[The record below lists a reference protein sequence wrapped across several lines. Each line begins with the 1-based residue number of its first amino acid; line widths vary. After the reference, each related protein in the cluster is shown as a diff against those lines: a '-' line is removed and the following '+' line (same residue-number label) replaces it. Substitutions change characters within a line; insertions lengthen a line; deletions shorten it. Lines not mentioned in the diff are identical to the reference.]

1 MAMDQERQRI
11 QEDLRGLLDGDV
23 RCDDIFVQMYAND
36 ASVYEIRPLGV
47 IRPRN
52 VSDVVVAV
60 QYAAEHNYSIHPRG
74 GGSGVAGES
83 LGSGLVLD
91 FSQHMR
97 RVIAIEEDRVRIQPG
112 VVHAQLNRLL
122 ARRGQIFGPDPANSA
137 VSTMG
142 SVLALNST
150 GSRWLKY
157 GVPRDLVE
165 SMQVVLADGTII
177 RVGYDQGKPVA
188 WDETCPVSASIPAA
202 PEGEEKEPRSSEI
215 QARLSGL
222 LGREK
227 DVVQAHRP
235 GSLVH
240 RCGYHVFD
248 ITEDNNDRV
257 DLARLL
263 VGSEGTLGLITEMTL
278 RLQQLPA
285 ASGVV
290 LMFFDRLENAAQAAL
305 EAREMSAVACDIMDR
320 RLLSIARELDSRY
333 RRLLP
338 PEAEAMLLIEMEGET
353 VADVRTS
360 LDGLVRKIHHQRH
373 LAFATWQ
380 ATEEDEV
387 QLAWDLTRNVVPR
400 LYRLEGST
408 RALPF
413 VEDVAVPPER
423 LTEFL
428 TGLQD
433 VLKKHE
439 ITASLFGHAG
449 HGQLHIRPFLDLA
462 NPDHVYQMHTVA
474 ADIYQLAL
482 DVDGTISGEHG
493 AGLSRTWFMRDQFG
507 PLYGVLREVKR
518 IFDPE
523 NLFNPGRVVADLP
536 QPIHNNLRPVEVAA
550 ALSPLSES
558 STVEDSYIAEP
569 GNTDKPR
576 ITLQLAWSPDELVY
590 TARTCNGCGRCR
602 TLSPEE
608 RMCPIYRFAPREE
621 ASPRAKAN
629 LMRGILTG
637 RLDTAALA
645 DDAMKEIA
653 DLCVNCHQ
661 CRMECPASVDI
672 PRLMVESKAQYV
684 AINGMRFSDS
694 LLTRLD
700 RLARWSNRLRPLY
713 NWAIGNRQMRWLIE
727 KMVGV
732 AQGRKLPRVARRS
745 FLRLAQR
752 RRLHRT
758 TRHSGRKVVYFVDVF
773 ANWYDV
779 ELAEATIDI
788 LEHNGVSVFVPGTQV
803 GAGMSA
809 ISEGAIDLARRLA
822 TRNVSLLADAIRQ
835 GYQVITTEPAAVM
848 CLTHEYPNLL
858 DSDDARLVA
867 ENTVDAC
874 RYLWQMHENGQ
885 LELDLQPVVTTVG
898 YHLPCHLRAL
908 PVPAMGESLIKLIPG
923 LVVKRLDHGCSGMA
937 GTFGLKRK
945 NYRNSLRAGWD
956 LISAIR
962 NSPVQVGT
970 TECSACKLQMEQGT
984 TKPTL
989 HPIKLLALSYG
1000 LKPEIRELLHSQSG
1014 DLVVT

>member
-1 MAMDQERQRI
+1 MDQERQRI

-97 RVIAIEEDRVRIQPG
+97 RVIAIEEDRVRLQPG

-122 ARRGQIFGPDPANSA
+122 KRRGQIFGPDPANTA

-150 GSRWLKY
+150 GSHWMKY
-157 GVPRDLVE
+157 GTPRDLVE

-177 RVGYDQGKPVA
+177 RAGYEQGKAIA
-188 WDETCPVSASIPAA
+188 WDETCPVSASVREAA
-202 PEGEEKEPRSSEI
+202 ETEEKEPRSRQI
-215 QARLSGL
+215 QSRLSGL
-222 LGREK
+222 LERESE
-227 DVVQAHRP
+227 VVQSHRP
-235 GSLVH
+235 QSLVH

-248 ITEDNNDRV
+248 IADGDSV

-278 RLQQLPA
+278 RLQQLPT

-290 LMFFDRLENAAQAAL
+290 LLFFDRLESAAQAAL
-305 EAREMSAVACDIMDR
+305 EAREMSAIACDIMDR

-338 PEAEAMLLIEMEGET
+338 PEAEAMLLIEMEGDS
-353 VADVRTS
+353 AGDVRTR
-360 LDGLVRKIHHQRH
+360 LDDLVQRIHHQQH
-373 LAFATWQ
+373 LAFATWR
-380 ATEEDEV
+380 ATEEEEIK
-387 QLAWDLTRNVVPR
+387 LAWDLIRNVVPR
-400 LYRLEGST
+400 LYRLEGSA

-428 TGLQD
+428 TGLQN
-433 VLKKHE
+433 VLKEHE

-449 HGQLHIRPFLDLA
+449 HGQLHVRPFLDLA
-462 NPDHVYQMHTVA
+462 NPEHVYLMHSVA

-482 DVDGTISGEHG
+482 EVKGTISGEHG

-507 PLYGVLREVKR
+507 PLYNVLREVKR
-518 IFDPE
+518 TFDPD

-550 ALSPLSES
+550 DLAPLSES
-558 STVEDSYIAEP
+558 TQLENGYEVETGKA
-569 GNTDKPR
+569 DKPR

-602 TLSPEE
+602 TLAPQE

-637 RLDTAALA
+637 RLDSDTLA
-645 DDAMKEIA
+645 DEELKSIA

-661 CRMECPASVDI
+661 CRIECPASVDI
-672 PRLMVESKAQYV
+672 PRLMVEAKAQYV
-684 AINGMRFSDS
+684 ATNGLSFSDS
-694 LLTRLD
+694 MLTQLD

-713 NWAIGNRQMRWLIE
+713 NWAIGNRQMRWLME
-727 KMVGV
+727 KMFGL
-732 AQGRKLPRVARRS
+732 AQGRKLPRVARRN
-745 FLRLAQR
+745 FLRIAQR
-752 RRLHRT
+752 RRLHRPL
-758 TRHSGRKVVYFVDVF
+758 RHSGRKVVYFVDVF
-773 ANWYDV
+773 ANWFDV
-779 ELAEATIDI
+779 QLAEATIDV
-788 LEHNGVSVFVPGTQV
+788 LEHNGISVYVPGNQLA
-803 GAGMSA
+803 AGMSA

-822 TRNVSLLADAIRQ
+822 TRNVTLLADSIRQ
-835 GYQVITTEPAAVM
+835 GYQVVTTEPAAAM
-848 CLTHEYPNLL
+848 CLTKEYTNLL

-874 RYLWQMHENGQ
+874 HYLWKMHENGQ
-885 LELDLQPVVTTVG
+885 LELDLQPIVTTVG

-908 PVPAMGESLIKLIPG
+908 PVPASGESLIKLIPG

-937 GTFGLKRK
+937 GTFGLKKK

-989 HPIKLLALSYG
+989 HPLKLLALSYG
-1000 LKPEIRELLHSQSG
+1000 LRPEIRALLNSQST

>member
-1 MAMDQERQRI
+1 MDQERRRI
-11 QEDLRGLLDGDV
+11 EEDLRGLLDGDV

-36 ASVYEIRPLGV
+36 ASIYEIRPLGV

-97 RVIAIEEDRVRIQPG
+97 RVIAIEEDRVRLQPG

-122 ARRGQIFGPDPANSA
+122 ARRGQVFGPDPANST

-202 PEGEEKEPRSSEI
+202 AGVEEKEPRCGEI
-215 QARLSGL
+215 QSRLAGL
-222 LGREK
+222 LGREME
-227 DVVQAHRP
+227 VIQAHRP

-240 RCGYHVFD
+240 RCGYHLFD
-248 ITEDNNDRV
+248 ILDNEQV

-263 VGSEGTLGLITEMTL
+263 VGSEGTLGLITEMTV
-278 RLQQLPA
+278 RLQQLPE

-290 LMFFDRLENAAQAAL
+290 LMFFDRLEHAAQAAL

-333 RRLLP
+333 RQLLP
-338 PEAEAMLLIEMEGET
+338 PEAEAMLLIEMEGESA
-353 VADVRTS
+353 ADVDSR
-360 LDGLVRKIHHQRH
+360 LDGLVSRIHHQKH

-380 ATEEDEV
+380 ATGEEEV
-387 QLAWDLTRNVVPR
+387 RLAWDLTRNVVPR
-400 LYRLEGST
+400 LYRLEGSA

-423 LTEFL
+423 LAEFL
-428 TGLQD
+428 TGLQEI
-433 VLKKHE
+433 LKRHE

-462 NPDHVYQMHTVA
+462 NPDHVYLMHTVA
-474 ADIYQLAL
+474 ADIYHLAL

-518 IFDPE
+518 IFDPQ

-536 QPIHNNLRPVEVAA
+536 QPIHNNLRPVEVAPDLA
-550 ALSPLSES
+550 PLSES
-558 STVEDSYIAEP
+558 NGGEEGYEVEP
-569 GNTDKPR
+569 GDADKPR
-576 ITLQLAWSPDELVY
+576 ITLQLAWSPDELAY

-602 TLSPEE
+602 TLAPEE

-637 RLDTAALA
+637 RLDADALA
-645 DDAMKEIA
+645 DDDLKEIA

-661 CRMECPASVDI
+661 CRIECPASVDI
-672 PRLMVESKAQYV
+672 PRLMVEAKAQYV
-684 AINGMRFSDS
+684 AINGMRLSDS

-700 RLARWSNRLRPLY
+700 PLARWSNRLRPLY
-713 NWAIGNRQMRWLIE
+713 NWAIGNRQMRWLME
-727 KMVGV
+727 KMFGV
-732 AQGRKLPRVARRS
+732 AQGRKLPRIARRS
-745 FLRLAQR
+745 FLKLAQR
-752 RRLHRT
+752 RRLHRPT
-758 TRHSGRKVVYFVDVF
+758 QHSGRKVVYFVDVF
-773 ANWYDV
+773 ATWYDV
-779 ELAEATIDI
+779 ELAEATIDV
-788 LEHNGVSVFVPGTQV
+788 LEHNGVSVFVPGKQLA
-803 GAGMSA
+803 AGMSA
-809 ISEGAIDLARRLA
+809 ISEGAIDVARRLA
-822 TRNVSLLADAIRQ
+822 TRNVALLADAIRQ
-835 GYQVITTEPAAVM
+835 GYLVITTEPAAAM
-848 CLTHEYPNLL
+848 CLTREYPNLL

-874 RYLWQMHENGQ
+874 LYLWQMHEDGQ
-885 LELDLQPVVTTVG
+885 LETDLQPIVTTVG

-908 PVPAMGESLIKLIPG
+908 EAPAMGESLIKLIPG
-923 LVVKRLDHGCSGMA
+923 LVVNRLDHGCSGMA
-937 GTFGLKRK
+937 GTFGLKKR
-945 NYRNSLRAGWD
+945 NYRNSLRAGWN

-962 NSPVQVGT
+962 NSTVQVGT
-970 TECSACKLQMEQGT
+970 TECSACKMQMEQGT

-1000 LKPEIRELLHSQSG
+1000 LKPEIRELLHSQST

>member
-1 MAMDQERQRI
+1 MDQERQRI

-97 RVIAIEEDRVRIQPG
+97 RVISIEEDRVRLQPG

-122 ARRGQIFGPDPANSA
+122 KRRGQIFGPDPANTT

-150 GSRWLKY
+150 GSHWLKY
-157 GVPRDLVE
+157 GTPRDLVE

-177 RVGYDQGKPVA
+177 RAGYEQGKAIA
-188 WDETCPVSASIPAA
+188 WDETCPVSASVRAA
-202 PEGEEKEPRSSEI
+202 TETEEKQPRSHQI
-215 QARLSGL
+215 QSRLSGL
-222 LGREK
+222 LERESE
-227 DVVQAHRP
+227 VVQAHRP
-235 GSLVH
+235 QSLVH

-248 ITEDNNDRV
+248 IADGDNV

-263 VGSEGTLGLITEMTL
+263 VGSEGTLGMITEMTV

-290 LMFFDRLENAAQAAL
+290 LLFFDRLENAAQAAL
-305 EAREMSAVACDIMDR
+305 EAREMSAIACDIMDR

-338 PEAEAMLLIEMEGET
+338 PEAEAMLLIEMEGDS
-353 VADVRTS
+353 AGDVRTR
-360 LDGLVRKIHHQRH
+360 LDDLVRRIHHQQH
-373 LAFATWQ
+373 LAFATWR
-380 ATEEDEV
+380 ATEEEEIK
-387 QLAWDLTRNVVPR
+387 LAWDLIRNVVPR
-400 LYRLEGST
+400 LYRLEGSA

-428 TGLQD
+428 TGLQN
-433 VLKKHE
+433 VLKEHE

-449 HGQLHIRPFLDLA
+449 HGQLHVRPFLDLA
-462 NPDHVYQMHTVA
+462 NPEHVYQMHSVA

-482 DVDGTISGEHG
+482 ELKGTISGEHG

-518 IFDPE
+518 TFDPN

-550 ALSPLSES
+550 DLAPLSES
-558 STVEDSYIAEP
+558 TLLEGGYEVDA
-569 GNTDKPR
+569 GNADKPR

-602 TLSPEE
+602 TLAPQE

-637 RLDTAALA
+637 RLDSDTLA
-645 DDAMKEIA
+645 DEELKSIA

-661 CRMECPASVDI
+661 CRIECPASVDI
-672 PRLMVESKAQYV
+672 PRLMVEAKAQYV
-684 AINGMRFSDS
+684 TTNGLRLSDS
-694 LLTRLD
+694 MLTQLD

-713 NWAIGNRQMRWLIE
+713 NWAIGNRQMRWLME
-727 KMVGV
+727 KLFGV
-732 AQGRKLPRVARRS
+732 AQGRKLPRVARRN
-745 FLRLAQR
+745 FLRIAQR
-752 RRLHRT
+752 RRLHRPL
-758 TRHSGRKVVYFVDVF
+758 RHSGRKVVYFVDVF
-773 ANWYDV
+773 ANWFDV
-779 ELAEATIDI
+779 PLAEATIDV
-788 LEHNGVSVFVPGTQV
+788 LEHNGISVYVPGNQL

-822 TRNVSLLADAIRQ
+822 TRNVTLLADAIRQ
-835 GYQVITTEPAAVM
+835 GYQVVTTEPAAAM
-848 CLTHEYPNLL
+848 CLTQEYPNLL
-858 DSDDARLVA
+858 DSDDARLVS

-874 RYLWQMHENGQ
+874 HYLWQMHENGQ
-885 LELDLQPVVTTVG
+885 LELDLQPIVTTVG

-908 PVPAMGESLIKLIPG
+908 PVPASGESLIKLIPG

-937 GTFGLKRK
+937 GTFGLKKK

-989 HPIKLLALSYG
+989 HPLKLLALSYG
-1000 LKPEIRELLHSQSG
+1000 LRPEIRALLHSQST

>member
-1 MAMDQERQRI
+1 MDQERQRI

-97 RVIAIEEDRVRIQPG
+97 RVIAIEEDRVRLQPG

-122 ARRGQIFGPDPANSA
+122 KRRGQIFGPDPANTA

-150 GSRWLKY
+150 GSHWMKY
-157 GVPRDLVE
+157 GTPRDLVE

-177 RVGYDQGKPVA
+177 RAGYEQGKAIA
-188 WDETCPVSASIPAA
+188 WDETCPVSASVREAA
-202 PEGEEKEPRSSEI
+202 ETEEKEPRSRQI
-215 QARLSGL
+215 QSRLSGL
-222 LGREK
+222 LERESE
-227 DVVQAHRP
+227 VVQSHRP
-235 GSLVH
+235 QSLVH

-248 ITEDNNDRV
+248 ITDGDSV

-290 LMFFDRLENAAQAAL
+290 LLFFDRLESAAQAAL
-305 EAREMSAVACDIMDR
+305 EAREMSAIACDIMDR

-333 RRLLP
+333 HRLLP
-338 PEAEAMLLIEMEGET
+338 PEAEAMLLIEMEGDS
-353 VADVRTS
+353 AGDVRTR
-360 LDGLVRKIHHQRH
+360 LDDLVQRIHHQQH
-373 LAFATWQ
+373 LAFATWR
-380 ATEEDEV
+380 ATEEEEIK
-387 QLAWDLTRNVVPR
+387 LAWDLIRNVVPR
-400 LYRLEGST
+400 LYRLEGSA

-428 TGLQD
+428 TGLQNI
-433 VLKKHE
+433 LKEHE

-449 HGQLHIRPFLDLA
+449 HGQLHVRPFLDLA
-462 NPDHVYQMHTVA
+462 NPEHVYLMHSVA

-482 DVDGTISGEHG
+482 EVKGTISGEHG

-507 PLYGVLREVKR
+507 PLYNVLREVKR
-518 IFDPE
+518 TFDPD

-550 ALSPLSES
+550 DLAPLSES
-558 STVEDSYIAEP
+558 TPLEDGYEVETGKA
-569 GNTDKPR
+569 DKPR

-602 TLSPEE
+602 TLAPQE

-637 RLDTAALA
+637 RLDSDTLA
-645 DDAMKEIA
+645 DEELKSIA

-661 CRMECPASVDI
+661 CRIECPASVDI
-672 PRLMVESKAQYV
+672 PRLMVEAKAQYV
-684 AINGMRFSDS
+684 ATNGLSFSDS
-694 LLTRLD
+694 MLTQLD

-713 NWAIGNRQMRWLIE
+713 NWAIGNRQMRWLME
-727 KMVGV
+727 KMFGL
-732 AQGRKLPRVARRS
+732 AQGRKLPRVARRN
-745 FLRLAQR
+745 FLRIAQR
-752 RRLHRT
+752 RRLHRPL
-758 TRHSGRKVVYFVDVF
+758 RHSGRKVVYFVDVF
-773 ANWYDV
+773 ANWFDV
-779 ELAEATIDI
+779 QLAEATIDV
-788 LEHNGVSVFVPGTQV
+788 LEHNGISVYVPGNQLA
-803 GAGMSA
+803 AGMSA

-822 TRNVSLLADAIRQ
+822 TRNVTLLADSIRQ
-835 GYQVITTEPAAVM
+835 GYQVVTTEPAAAM
-848 CLTHEYPNLL
+848 CLTKEYTNLL

-874 RYLWQMHENGQ
+874 HYLWKMHENGQ
-885 LELDLQPVVTTVG
+885 LELDLQPIVTTVG
-898 YHLPCHLRAL
+898 YPLPCHLRAL
-908 PVPAMGESLIKLIPG
+908 PVPASGESLIKLIPG

-937 GTFGLKRK
+937 GTFGLKKK

-962 NSPVQVGT
+962 NSPVQIGT

-989 HPIKLLALSYG
+989 HPLKLLALSYG
-1000 LKPEIRELLHSQSG
+1000 LRPEIRALLNSQST

>member
-1 MAMDQERQRI
+1 MDQERQRI

-47 IRPRN
+47 IRPCN

-97 RVIAIEEDRVRIQPG
+97 RVISIEEDRVRLQPG

-122 ARRGQIFGPDPANSA
+122 KRRGQIFGPDPANTA

-150 GSRWLKY
+150 GSHWLKY
-157 GVPRDLVE
+157 GTPRDLVE

-177 RVGYDQGKPVA
+177 RAGYEQGKAIA
-188 WDETCPVSASIPAA
+188 WDETCPVTASVRAA
-202 PEGEEKEPRSSEI
+202 TETEEKEPRSRQI
-215 QARLSGL
+215 QSRLSGL
-222 LGREK
+222 LERESE
-227 DVVQAHRP
+227 VVQAHHP
-235 GSLVH
+235 QSLVH
-240 RCGYHVFD
+240 RCGYHLFD
-248 ITEDNNDRV
+248 IADGDNV

-263 VGSEGTLGLITEMTL
+263 VGSEGTLGMITEMTV

-290 LMFFDRLENAAQAAL
+290 LLFFDRLENAAQAAL

-320 RLLSIARELDSRY
+320 RLLSIARDLDSRY

-338 PEAEAMLLIEMEGET
+338 PEAEAMLLIEMEGDS
-353 VADVRTS
+353 AGDVRTR
-360 LDGLVRKIHHQRH
+360 LDDLVRRIHHQQH
-373 LAFATWQ
+373 LAFATWR
-380 ATEEDEV
+380 ATEEEEIK
-387 QLAWDLTRNVVPR
+387 LAWDLIRNVVPR

-428 TGLQD
+428 TGLQN
-433 VLKKHE
+433 VLKEHE

-449 HGQLHIRPFLDLA
+449 HGQLHVRPFLDLA
-462 NPDHVYQMHTVA
+462 NPEHVYQMHSVA

-482 DVDGTISGEHG
+482 EVKGTISGEHG

-518 IFDPE
+518 TFDPN

-550 ALSPLSES
+550 DLAPLSEN
-558 STVEDSYIAEP
+558 TLLEDGYEVDA
-569 GNTDKPR
+569 GNADKPR

-602 TLSPEE
+602 TLAPQE

-637 RLDTAALA
+637 RLDSEMLA
-645 DDAMKEIA
+645 DEELKNFA

-661 CRMECPASVDI
+661 CRIECPASVDI
-672 PRLMVESKAQYV
+672 PRLMVEAKAQYV
-684 AINGMRFSDS
+684 ATNGLRLSDS

-713 NWAIGNRQMRWLIE
+713 NWAIGNRQMRWLME
-727 KMVGV
+727 KLFGV
-732 AQGRKLPRVARRS
+732 AQGRKLPRVARRN
-745 FLRLAQR
+745 FLRIAQR
-752 RRLHRT
+752 RRLHRPL
-758 TRHSGRKVVYFVDVF
+758 RLSGRKVVYFVDVF
-773 ANWYDV
+773 ANWFDV
-779 ELAEATIDI
+779 QLAEATIDV
-788 LEHNGVSVFVPGTQV
+788 LEHNGISVYVPGNQL

-822 TRNVSLLADAIRQ
+822 TRNVTLLADAIRQ
-835 GYQVITTEPAAVM
+835 GYQVVTTEPAAAM
-848 CLTHEYPNLL
+848 CLTQEYPNLL
-858 DSDDARLVA
+858 DSDDARLVS

-874 RYLWQMHENGQ
+874 HYLWQMHENGQ
-885 LELDLQPVVTTVG
+885 LELDLQPIVTTVG

-908 PVPAMGESLIKLIPG
+908 PVPASGESLIKLIPG

-937 GTFGLKRK
+937 GTFGLKKK

-989 HPIKLLALSYG
+989 HPLKLLALSYG
-1000 LKPEIRELLHSQSG
+1000 LRPEIRTLLQSQST

>member
-1 MAMDQERQRI
+1 MDQERQRI

-36 ASVYEIRPLGV
+36 ASIYEIRPLGV

-74 GGSGVAGES
+74 GGSGLAGES

-91 FSQHMR
+91 FSHQMR
-97 RVIAIEEDRVRIQPG
+97 RIVAIEEDRVRLQPG

-122 ARRGQIFGPDPANSA
+122 RPRGQVFGPDPANTA

-142 SVLALNST
+142 SVMALNST
-150 GSRWLKY
+150 GSHWLKY
-157 GVPRDLVE
+157 GTPRDLVE

-177 RVGYDQGKPVA
+177 RVGYDQVNPVA
-188 WDETCPVSASIPAA
+188 WDETCPVSASVRAA
-202 PEGEEKEPRSSEI
+202 SEPLEKEPRSSEI
-215 QARLSGL
+215 QSRLAGL
-222 LGREK
+222 LGREAEVIK
-227 DVVQAHRP
+227 AHRP
-235 GSLVH
+235 ASLVH

-248 ITEDNNDRV
+248 IAKDDSI

-263 VGSEGTLGLITEMTL
+263 VGSEGTLGLITEMTV
-278 RLQQLPA
+278 RLQELPA

-290 LMFFDRLENAAQAAL
+290 LLFFDRLENAAQAAL
-305 EAREMSAVACDIMDR
+305 EARQMSAIAIDIMDR
-320 RLLSIARELDSRY
+320 RLLTIARELDSRY
-333 RRLLP
+333 QRLLP
-338 PEAEAMLLIEMEGET
+338 PEAEAMLLIEMEGDSAGE
-353 VADVRTS
+353 VRTR
-360 LDGLVRKIHHQRH
+360 LDDLVRRIHHQQH
-373 LAFATWQ
+373 LAFATWR
-380 ATEEDEV
+380 ASEEAEV

-400 LYRLEGST
+400 LYRLEGSA

-428 TGLQD
+428 TGLQN

-462 NPDHVYQMHTVA
+462 NPEHVHQMHNVA
-474 ADIYQLAL
+474 ADIYHLVL
-482 DVDGTISGEHG
+482 DLEGTISGEHG

-536 QPIHNNLRPVEVAA
+536 QPIHNNLRPVEVAPHMA
-550 ALSPLSES
+550 PMSES
-558 STVEDSYIAEP
+558 LPVEGGYDEEP
-569 GNTDKPR
+569 VNPSKPK
-576 ITLQLAWSPDELVY
+576 ITLQMAWSPDELVY
-590 TARTCNGCGRCR
+590 MARTCNGCGRCR
-602 TLSPEE
+602 TLSPDE

-637 RLDTAALA
+637 RLDIDMLA
-645 DDAMKEIA
+645 SDELKNVA

-661 CRMECPASVDI
+661 CRIECPASVDI
-672 PRLMVESKAQYV
+672 PRLMVEAKAQYV
-684 AINGMRFSDS
+684 ATNGMRLSDS
-694 LLTRLD
+694 MTTRLD
-700 RLARWSNRLRPLY
+700 RVARWSSRLRPFY
-713 NWAIGNRQMRWLIE
+713 NWAIGNRQMRWVIE
-727 KMVGV
+727 KLFGV
-732 AQGRKLPRVARRS
+732 AQGRKLPRIARRN
-745 FLRLAQR
+745 FLRTAQR
-752 RRLHRT
+752 RRLHRPAP
-758 TRHSGRKVVYFVDVF
+758 HSGRKVVYFVDVY

-779 ELAEATIDI
+779 QLAEATINVM
-788 LEHNGVSVFVPGTQV
+788 EHNHVSVFVPGEQLA
-803 GAGMSA
+803 AGMSA
-809 ISEGAIDLARRLA
+809 ISEGDLDFARQLA
-822 TRNVSLLADAIRQ
+822 TRNVALLADAVRQ
-835 GYQVITTEPAAVM
+835 GYQVITTEPAAAM

-867 ENTVDAC
+867 DSAVDAGG
-874 RYLWQMHENGQ
+874 YLWQMHENGQ
-885 LELDLQPVVTTVG
+885 LELDLQPIPSTVG

-908 PVPAMGESLIKLIPG
+908 AQAATGENLIKLIPE
-923 LVVKRLDHGCSGMA
+923 LVVQQLDHGCSGMA
-937 GTFGLKRK
+937 GTYGLKQR

-956 LISAIR
+956 LISAMR
-962 NSPVQVGT
+962 NTNVQAGI

-1000 LKPEIRELLHSQSG
+1000 LMPEIRNLLDSQSSE
-1014 DLVVT
+1014 LVVT